1 MTTPIVAIPVEN
13 GIPASVKVT
22 SLPDGAWTLAFLLD
36 GGRKVEPFGEP
47 YASVRA
53 ACRVAERMN
62 AAVWD
67 R

>member
-1 MTTPIVAIPVEN
+1 MSTPIVTIPVEN
-13 GIPASVKVT
+13 AAPVKVT
-22 SLPDGAWTLAFLLD
+22 SLPGGAWTLAFLLD
-36 GGRKVEPFGEP
+36 GGRKVEPFGTP

-62 AAVWD
+62 AAVWE